1 MLDDEVNERSEKR
14 REPTAPGEDRLTEG
28 GRYEFTHGPAS
39 TQERTL
45 RGVLVEFDPEA
56 NTYTFRLEDDS
67 TVSLVDHEID
77 AVRRLDG
84 DA

>member
-1 MLDDEVNERSEKR
+1 MPDHELNERSEER
-14 REPTAPGEDRLTEG
+14 PEAVSNEDRLTEG
-28 GRYEFTHGPAS
+28 GHYEFTHGPAS

-45 RGVLVEFDPEA
+45 RGVLEEFDPEA
-56 NTYTFRLEDDS
+56 NTYTFRLEDGN

-77 AVRRLDG
+77 AVRRLDE

>member
-1 MLDDEVNERSEKR
+1 MPEHELNGRSEGQDAGVPK
-14 REPTAPGEDRLTEG
+14 EDRLTEG
-28 GRYEFTHGPAS
+28 GHYEFTHGPAS

-45 RGVLVEFDPEA
+45 RGVLEEFDPEA
-56 NTYTFRLEDDS
+56 NTYTFRLEDGT

-77 AVRRLDG
+77 AVRRLDE